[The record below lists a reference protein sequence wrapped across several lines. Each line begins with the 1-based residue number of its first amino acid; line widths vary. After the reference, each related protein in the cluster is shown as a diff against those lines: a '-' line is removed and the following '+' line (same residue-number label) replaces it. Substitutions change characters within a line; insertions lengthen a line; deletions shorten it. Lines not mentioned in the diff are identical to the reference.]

1 MGKVLDWMKGV
12 SEDEASKGAVAR
24 MAALEE
30 IQDTRG
36 LKLITT
42 LAQSE
47 IKWAETEL
55 KCDITWDETVEARA
69 WAQAWEQILRFIDA
83 TYSQGRAAIEARNK
97 FAERQKPMDIEA
109 YHALTFT
116 KQ

>member
-1 MGKVLDWMKGV
+1 MKLPNWIKGI
-12 SEDEASKGAVAR
+12 SEDEAAKGAVAR

-36 LKLITT
+36 FKLITN

-55 KCDITWDETVEARA
+55 KCDVSWDETVEARA
-69 WAQAWEQILRFIDA
+69 WAQAWEQILRYIDA
-83 TYSQGRAAIEARNK
+83 TYSQGRTAVDTRNK
-97 FAERQKPMDIEA
+97 FAERQKTMDIDA
-109 YHALTFT
+109 YHALTFS